1 MTICNI
7 LKIFSIFYYYVQNRS
22 KNEEKGKM
30 MIERFYLK
38 DYLSFKEAELN
49 LQNGLI
55 VFTGPSGSGKSILME
70 SILSSVGGSS
80 CDAALCESSV
90 TWEID
95 EESCGIEN
103 DDINVFKHIK
113 KEKSRYFINN
123 QSLSRKSISSV
134 ASSYLR
140 HLSLKDFSDFENEN
154 LLAILDAR
162 IEAKKKKIYAL
173 KEKFKAVYTEYHWT
187 EHELKIIEDE
197 ERKIVELKEFAAFEI
212 QKINDVN
219 PQVNEDE
226 ELLEIKKELS
236 RKEKVLESIGLAN
249 EIFNYEHLVASA
261 LEHLDVESSFFDDA
275 MNELRAVFDGA
286 EERFNALEDVDVES
300 VLNRI
305 EELGG
310 LKRRYGSIEEAL
322 EYKAQKEKEL
332 QKYENIEIEKHD
344 LEQKYEE
351 LSREVQKLADE
362 LSTLREAELA
372 FFQKD
377 LNAYL
382 KNLYLREAKVTMQT
396 TAYSKT
402 GQDILSIELNST
414 ALDKISTGEFN
425 RLRLAILALKS
436 EHMSKNGG
444 VLMLDEIDANLSG
457 EESMS
462 VARVLKQLSSHF
474 QIFVISHQPQ
484 LTSMGDQHFLVYK
497 DGNISK
503 TKELNFDERVDE
515 IARIISGDKIS
526 DEAKKFARELLE
538 AEK

>member
-1 MTICNI
+1 
-7 LKIFSIFYYYVQNRS
+7 
-22 KNEEKGKM
+22 

-38 DYLSFKEAELN
+38 DYLSFNEAELN
-49 LQNGLI
+49 LNNGLV

-70 SILSSVGGSS
+70 SILTSVGGSS
-80 CDAALCESSV
+80 CDATLCESSV

-95 EESCGIEN
+95 EEECGIES

-123 QSLSRKSISSV
+123 QSLSRKAMSSV
-134 ASSYLR
+134 AAKYLR

-154 LLAILDAR
+154 LLAILDER
-162 IEAKKKKIYAL
+162 IEAKSKSIKALKKKFH
-173 KEKFKAVYTEYHWT
+173 EVYTEYHWT
-187 EHELKIIEDE
+187 EHELKVIEE
-197 ERKIVELKEFAAFEI
+197 EEKKIVELKEFAAFEI
-212 QKINDVN
+212 KKIEDIN
-219 PQVNEDE
+219 PQPNEDE

-236 RKEKVLESIGLAN
+236 RKEKVLESIGSAN

-261 LEHLDVESSFFDDA
+261 LEQLDVDSSFFDDA

-286 EERFNALEDVDVES
+286 EEKFNALEDVDVES

-305 EELGG
+305 EELSG

-322 EYKAQKEKEL
+322 TYKEQKMQEL

-351 LSREVQKLADE
+351 LSREVEQLANE
-362 LSTLREAELA
+362 LSALREAELMA
-372 FFQKD
+372 FEKD
-377 LNAYL
+377 LNIYL
-382 KNLYLREAKVTMQT
+382 KNLYLREAKLTMQRV
-396 TAYSKT
+396 AYSKT
-402 GQDILSIELNST
+402 GQDMLRIELNGT

-425 RLRLAILALKS
+425 RLRLAVLALKS
-436 EHMSKNGG
+436 EHMNKNGG

-462 VARVLKQLSSHF
+462 VARVLKQLAEHF

-497 DGNISK
+497 DGTISK
-503 TKELNFDERVDE
+503 TKELDFDERVDE

-538 AEK
+538 AKK

>member
-1 MTICNI
+1 
-7 LKIFSIFYYYVQNRS
+7 
-22 KNEEKGKM
+22 

-38 DYLSFKEAELN
+38 DYLSFNEAELN
-49 LQNGLI
+49 LNNGLV

-70 SILSSVGGSS
+70 SILTSVGGSS
-80 CDAALCESSV
+80 CDATLCESSV

-95 EESCGIEN
+95 EEECRIES

-123 QSLSRKSISSV
+123 QSLSRKAMSSV
-134 ASSYLR
+134 AAKYLR

-154 LLAILDAR
+154 LLAILDER
-162 IEAKKKKIYAL
+162 IEAKSKSIKALKKKFH
-173 KEKFKAVYTEYHWT
+173 EVYTEYHWT
-187 EHELKIIEDE
+187 EHELKVIEE
-197 ERKIVELKEFAAFEI
+197 EEKKIVELKEFAAFEI
-212 QKINDVN
+212 KKIEDIN
-219 PQVNEDE
+219 PQPNEDE

-236 RKEKVLESIGLAN
+236 RKEKVLESIGSAN

-261 LEHLDVESSFFDDA
+261 LEQLDVDSSFFDDA

-286 EERFNALEDVDVES
+286 EEKFNALEDVDVES

-305 EELGG
+305 EELSG

-322 EYKAQKEKEL
+322 TYKEQKMQEL

-351 LSREVQKLADE
+351 LSREVEQLANE
-362 LSTLREAELA
+362 LSALREAELMA
-372 FFQKD
+372 FEKD
-377 LNAYL
+377 LNIYL
-382 KNLYLREAKVTMQT
+382 KNLYLREAKLTMQRV
-396 TAYSKT
+396 AYSKI
-402 GQDILSIELNST
+402 GQDMLRIELNGT

-425 RLRLAILALKS
+425 RLRLAVLALKS
-436 EHMSKNGG
+436 EHMNKNGG

-462 VARVLKQLSSHF
+462 VARVLKQLAEHF

-497 DGNISK
+497 DGTISK
-503 TKELNFDERVDE
+503 TKELDFDERVDE

-538 AEK
+538 AKK